1 MFQTSIPKV
10 ERNFNKDLTVCWTSP
25 SGCVLGMSVSVCL
38 QMDCL
43 HPYICSS
50 PLFPVPWNSSA
61 TLSVAQTFDSFPPMY
76 TVYHQAPLIVTQT
89 CLSVPLPFSEPLAT
103 TLVPATSTLASVTWK
118 VSQFVPLLPTL
129 LLITLLLSSSIQRNL
144 WLRLLRTNRSSLSL

>member
-61 TLSVAQTFDSFPPMY
+61 TLSVAQTFGSFPPMY

-103 TLVPATSTLASVTWK
+103 TPVLATSMSCFNYLKGFIVCPPPPNFAPHHSAPQFLNSEESVAK
-118 VSQFVPLLPTL
+118 ILENQ
-129 LLITLLLSSSIQRNL
+129 
-144 WLRLLRTNRSSLSL
+144 